1 LEVKYFRLSR
11 STIEYMKCDF
21 SDTTLEEGMIGGM
34 IDSMVM
40 WYTRK
45 THFTTSE

>member
-21 SDTTLEEGMIGGM
+21 SDTTLEEGMI
-34 IDSMVM
+34 DSMVM

>member
-1 LEVKYFRLSR
+1 LKAKYFRLSR

-21 SDTTLEEGMIGGM
+21 SATTLEEEM